1 MIIGEQIVGKSAA
14 IKKVLNAVSRVA
26 PTDSTVL
33 ITGETG
39 TGKELMAQAI
49 HSMSKRVDNPFVAL
63 NCSAIPENLL
73 ESEMFGYRKGAF
85 TGAAMDKKGLIEE
98 ANHGTLF
105 LDEIGEMDITLQA
118 KLLRVLDDSKV
129 RRVGDNDSKKVDV
142 RIIAATNKNLWKEI
156 QSGKFREDLFFRLNV
171 VMINIPPLRER
182 KEDIPILIRYF
193 LEKYNNEEN
202 KDIIRI
208 SDEALSILLN
218 YSYPGNVRE
227 LENIIKHAV
236 VFADKNMIVKHDL
249 PDSIPSPALLG
260 AGGSEGADTVKI
272 LTSGKFVKISELEKQ
287 LIVETLALTN
297 NNHTVA
303 AKHLGI
309 SRSTLWRKM
318 KEYEII

>member
-1 MIIGEQIVGKSAA
+1 MSIGETVAGKSAA

-49 HSMSKRVDNPFVAL
+49 HRMSKRAENSFVAI
-63 NCSAIPENLL
+63 NCSALPENLL
-73 ESEMFGYRKGAF
+73 ESEMFGYRKGSF
-85 TGAAMDKKGLIEE
+85 TGAQADKKGLIEE
-98 ANHGTLF
+98 ANHGTFF
-105 LDEIGEMDITLQA
+105 LDEIGEMNINLQA
-118 KLLRVLDDSKV
+118 KILRVLDDSKV
-129 RRVGDNDSKKVDV
+129 RRVGDNDSRKVDV

-156 QSGKFREDLFFRLNV
+156 QAGRFREDLFFRLNV
-171 VMINIPPLRER
+171 IMINVPPLRER
-182 KEDIPILIRYF
+182 KEDIPILIRFF
-193 LEKYNNEEN
+193 LEKYNKEQN

-208 SDEALSILLN
+208 SDEALSLLMN

-236 VFADKNMIVKHDL
+236 VFADKNTIAKQDL
-249 PDSIPSPALLG
+249 PDSIPSPILLSSG
-260 AGGSEGADTVKI
+260 AVSGDKLLKSGG
-272 LTSGKFVKISELEKQ
+272 FFKISELEKQ
-287 LIVETLALTN
+287 LIVETLAMTG

-318 KEYEII
+318 KGYGII